1 MIRVR
6 DFRRYSI
13 VALLLLCLGCS
24 PEYTTY
30 KGNTYIMFANQ
41 SHTLP
46 IMDSEEWFEIPIS
59 ATKSSDRDRTIGV
72 EVVASQSSA
81 IEDRE
86 FVIESNTLTIAAGE
100 LTTAVRIRGI
110 SEAIPVNSNLT
121 IKLRLVLDE
130 ECVWEEYGTETT
142 VTLQRCCPM
151 DINAFTGYAVLTST
165 WCMQYMNTDSRLVR
179 TSLDPEGEN
188 RIVIEDMYY
197 EGYDIAL
204 TLSNDDPLNPVA
216 TMGEAQVAG
225 LTGEA
230 FGTIYGNGKLMMTEP
245 TGYTSYY
252 SSCEGFAVLYALLYV
267 DSVGTV
273 GTYVNIIEWIS
284 DEEAERIMREG
295 F

>member
-1 MIRVR
+1 MIQANKIRV
-6 DFRRYSI
+6 YGI

-30 KGNTYIMFANQ
+30 EGNTYIMFSSE

-46 IMDSEEWFEIPIS
+46 IIDSEEWFEIPIS
-59 ATKSSDRDRTIGV
+59 ATKASNYDRTIGV
-72 EVVASQSSA
+72 EVVASESSA
-81 IEDRE
+81 IEDRD

-100 LTTAVRIRGI
+100 LTTALRIKGI
-110 SEAIPVNSNLT
+110 SEALPINSKLSV
-121 IKLRLVLDE
+121 KLRLVVDDE
-130 ECVWEEYGTETT
+130 LVWNDYGTDTT

-151 DINAFTGYAVLTST
+151 DINAFTGYAVVTST

-179 TSLDPEGEN
+179 TSLDTATEN
-188 RIVIEDMYY
+188 RIIIEDMYY
-197 EGYDIAL
+197 DGYDIAL
-204 TLSNDDPLNPVA
+204 NLSDNDPLNPIA
-216 TMGEAQVAG
+216 TMGEPQVVGA
-225 LTGEA
+225 TGEA

-252 SSCEGFAVLYALLYV
+252 SSCEGFVVLYSLVYV
-267 DSVGTV
+267 DGVGSV

-284 DEEAERIMREG
+284 DDEAERIMREG